1 MINQIRPIHASV
13 ILALAFILHPSSFLL
28 SGEIHLR
35 SECDCSTGL
44 VRLADVAEIHA
55 SDPAEAKSL
64 GEIELFPVPAAGS
77 KAFVRAREIQDLLAL
92 RGINLSRHRLS
103 GASQIEVRR
112 GGGKETA
119 VRLTASVAR
128 RATDRVSEAIVSHLR
143 RQSPDGEGWQ
153 VELNLTDEQLRYV
166 AASRDELTAEGG
178 EAPWTGRQKYVVIV
192 PSAGGERSFTVEA
205 KVIAA
210 PLVVVATRGMQP
222 GEIVQETDVKL
233 AMVKPG
239 VVDTP
244 FYRLD
249 EVIGQE
255 TKRAL
260 VLDQA
265 IEHEQ
270 IRSPLLVKRGEAVA
284 VYARAA
290 GIQVRTT
297 GRVNQDGGRG
307 DLIVVE
313 SLDTRERFF
322 ARVTGIH
329 EVEVYA
335 EPSEAAGVA
344 DTAGRSEEAML
355 NVAALRDARDRGAR
369 QTGLARAPAAP
380 GRGPIARRAAAENAR
395 EIDAAQ
401 QRAFR
406 EVERLKRTSSMGGN
420 Q

>member
-1 MINQIRPIHASV
+1 M
-13 ILALAFILHPSSFLL
+13 AFILYPSSFIL
-28 SGEIHLR
+28 SDILAAELQLR
-35 SECDCSTGL
+35 SECDCSSGL

-64 GEIELFPVPAAGS
+64 GEIELFPAPAAGN

-103 GASQIEVRR
+103 GASQIEVRH
-112 GGGKETA
+112 GGGAKEA
-119 VRLTASVAR
+119 GVRLTASVTR
-128 RATDRVSEAIVSHLR
+128 RATDRVSEAIIAHLR

-153 VELNLTDEQLRYV
+153 VELKLTDDQLRYV
-166 AASRDELTAEGG
+166 AASREELTAEGG
-178 EAPWTGRQKYVVIV
+178 EAPWTGRQQYVICV
-192 PSAGGERSFTVEA
+192 PSAGGERTFTVEA
-205 KVIAA
+205 KINAA

-239 VVDTP
+239 VVDAP
-244 FYRLD
+244 FYRLE

-297 GRVNQDGGRG
+297 GRVTQDGGRG

-313 SLDTRERFF
+313 SISTRERFF

-335 EPSEAAGVA
+335 ETSEAAGVA
-344 DTAGRSEEAML
+344 DTAGHSEEAML
-355 NVAALRDARDRGAR
+355 NVAALRQTRDRATH
-369 QTGLARAPAAP
+369 QTGIARAPAAP
-380 GRGPIARRAAAENAR
+380 GARTAARQAIRHNAR
-395 EIDAAQ
+395 EIGDAQ
-401 QRAFR
+401 QQAFR
-406 EVERLKRTSSMGGN
+406 EVERLKRTSAEGGDR
-420 Q
+420 